1 MNMTSKIF
9 AKEIL
14 NTIKDDTEIK
24 VAINRKKNYD
34 FMKKYSLT
42 KSDVAYYVKSLK
54 EKDFIEK
61 KVNNNKKIN
70 TDYMYV
76 FYKKLFLAD
85 EYGEEL
91 EQVYIKICILNND
104 DNTIYVESFHDEY
117 NF

>member
-1 MNMTSKIF
+1 
-9 AKEIL
+9 
-14 NTIKDDTEIK
+14 
-24 VAINRKKNYD
+24 
-34 FMKKYSLT
+34 
-42 KSDVAYYVKSLK
+42 
-54 EKDFIEK
+54 
-61 KVNNNKKIN
+61 
-70 TDYMYV
+70 MYV